1 MMSGDLI
8 CRENSLELG
17 LGLEGNNFSLPKSKL
32 AREGNHIGKQLE
44 EKPGR
49 VGPAGAGSLAADH
62 KHSPAKLPLGWLFN
76 KDRNA
81 IGNRLTHECGLSTGG
96 GFGTEQSAEKP
107 TLIKRLFRC
116 RKLGSS
122 QVNAL

>member
-1 MMSGDLI
+1 MSGVDLFH
-8 CRENSLELG
+8 NDW
-17 LGLEGNNFSLPKSKL
+17 EGNNFPLTEPKL
-32 AREGNHIGKQLE
+32 AGEGSHIGQHLE
-44 EKPGR
+44 VKLWR
-49 VGPAGAGSLAADH
+49 IGPANSGSLATDDEHAA
-62 KHSPAKLPLGWLFN
+62 PPLPFGNLLN

-81 IGNRLTHECGLSTGG
+81 IGNRLTHLRGLSTRG
-96 GFGTEQSAEKP
+96 GFGAEQSAEKP